1 MVSQVASL
9 FVVICTQLVKRI
21 ITLRLNSSTSSVTA
35 LLAALLRAK
44 LATRMLK
51 VLFVFKNGDQ
61 LFFELATTVKNLGAK
76 WLSGKKLISRPATEM
91 AILIF

>member
-1 MVSQVASL
+1 MYIISSILVSTL
-9 FVVICTQLVKRI
+9 WHVKHFFPDLILEDLSR
-21 ITLRLNSSTSSVTA
+21 TLTA
-35 LLAALLRAK
+35 GK
-44 LATRMLK
+44 K